1 MEDLNDEQRAL
12 IPNPLGELTLHCINK
27 GFQLGS
33 TVTMATILPYQLY
46 KSRKNLSFIST
57 LNRVGTAT
65 IYASIIGAGLSLGL
79 MQAKLYS
86 EKYNQYKIWDRA
98 YRLRHSKSQQRVDK
112 YVFTYS
118 MAGGLAGLIIGL
130 PTKFHPLSVI
140 KGAFMAI
147 PLGIITHLIKGP
159 TEN

>member
-1 MEDLNDEQRAL
+1 MDDLNDEQRAL

-46 KSRKNLSFIST
+46 KSRKNFSFIST
-57 LNRVGTAT
+57 LSRVGTAT
-65 IYASIIGAGLSLGL
+65 IYASIIGVGLSL
-79 MQAKLYS
+79 
-86 EKYNQYKIWDRA
+86 A
-98 YRLRHSKSQQRVDK
+98 YRLRYSKNQQRVDK

-118 MAGGLAGLIIGL
+118 MVGGLTGLIIGL

-147 PLGIITHLIKGP
+147 PLGIITHLIQGP
-159 TEN
+159 IENQSNKEPEN